1 MSLSKLILIICLF
14 TPSVVVW
21 ADGPITSL
29 DSSGVPAGKAFI
41 YKESAGKPRRMEIYF
56 PPGHDA
62 KTARVPGMILFHG
75 GGWSGGSLKQFQA
88 ACHYFASRGIVCAT
102 AEYQMLSKAGA
113 AKLPKGE
120 TKKRVCITDAKSAI
134 RWFKQNADELGIDPK
149 RIITGGGSAGGHIS
163 ALATM
168 NPGLNDPADPSDV
181 DTSVVAYLWFN
192 PAFSPDDSADKEVDA
207 DRFIRDELPPAI
219 AFFGTKD
226 TWLAGWDAVHKKI
239 ESAGNKNIEVYFAP
253 DQAHSFF
260 NKEPWRTQ
268 TLIQADRFL
277 IKHQL
282 LSGEP
287 TLIAP
292 ADATK
297 LILSRE

>member
-1 MSLSKLILIICLF
+1 MSFSNLILITCLLVPLVR
-14 TPSVVVW
+14 TW
-21 ADGPITSL
+21 ADEPISNL
-29 DSSGVPAGKAFI
+29 DSSSVPAGKPYI

-56 PPGHDA
+56 PPGHNA
-62 KTARVPGMILFHG
+62 KTASVPGMILFHG

-88 ACHYFASRGIVCAT
+88 ACHYFASRGLVCAT
-102 AEYQMLSKAGA
+102 AEYQMLSKAEA
-113 AKLPKGE
+113 AKLPQGE

-134 RWFKQNADELGIDPK
+134 RWFKQNASELGIDPN

-168 NPGLNDPADPSDV
+168 NPELNDPADRLDI
-181 DTSVVAYLWFN
+181 DTSVVAYVWFN
-192 PAFSPDDSADKEVDA
+192 PAFSPDDAVDKEVDVHQ
-207 DRFIRDELPPAI
+207 FIDKTTAPAI

-226 TWLAGWDAVHKKI
+226 TWLAGWDAAHKKI
-239 ESAGNKNIEVYFAP
+239 ESAENKTIEVFFAK

-268 TLIQADRFL
+268 TLIEADRFL

-287 TLIAP
+287 TLVAP
-292 ADATK
+292 AAAIK
-297 LILSRE
+297 LTSARE

>member
-1 MSLSKLILIICLF
+1 MSFGKLILIICLF

-56 PPGHDA
+56 PPGHDT

-88 ACHYFASRGIVCAT
+88 ACHYFASRGLVCAT
-102 AEYQMLSKAGA
+102 AEYQMLSKADA

-134 RWFKQNADELGIDPK
+134 GWFKQNADELGIDPK

-168 NPGLNDPADPSDV
+168 NPGLNDPADPSDF

-192 PAFSPDDSADKEVDA
+192 PAFSPDDSADQEVDA
-207 DRFIRDELPPAI
+207 GRFIHDKLPPAI

-226 TWLAGWDAVHKKI
+226 TWLAGWDAVHKKV

>member
-1 MSLSKLILIICLF
+1 MSFSSLILIACWF
-14 TPSVVVW
+14 VPMVVVW
-21 ADGPITSL
+21 ADGPITNL
-29 DSSGVPAGKAFI
+29 DSSSVPAGRAYI

-62 KTARVPGMILFHG
+62 KNARAAGMILFHG

-88 ACHYFASRGIVCAT
+88 ACYYFASRGLVCAT
-102 AEYQMLSKAGA
+102 AEYQMLSKADA
-113 AKLPKGE
+113 SKLPKGE

-134 RWFKQNADELGIDPK
+134 RWFKKNANELGIDPA

-163 ALATM
+163 ALATT

-192 PAFSPDDSADKEVDA
+192 PAFSPDDSADKEVDIV
-207 DRFIRDELPPAI
+207 RFIDNHLPPSI

-226 TWLAGWDAVHKKI
+226 TWLAGWDDVHKKLERI
-239 ESAGNKNIEVYFAP
+239 GNKNIEVYFAP
-253 DQAHSFF
+253 NQAHSFF

-268 TLIQADRFL
+268 TLIEADRFL
-277 IKHQL
+277 ARHQL

-287 TLIAP
+287 TLVAP
-292 ADATK
+292 TNTMK
-297 LILSRE
+297 LTISRQ